1 MFVGLF
7 LAPVLNV
14 FIRSEGY
21 EDPGRT
27 PNTDGIAYIKV
38 NGKDYSLH
46 LRGHNVVIVSSVT
59 GNKNGVDY
67 FIIFVLLESCY
78 RICSGLRVSLMDS

>member
-1 MFVGLF
+1 MFVAF
-7 LAPVLNV
+7 FVAPVLNV

-21 EDPGRT
+21 ADPGRT
-27 PNTDGIAYIKV
+27 PNTDGIVYIKV

-59 GNKNGVDY
+59 GNKDGVDY
-67 FIIFVLLESCY
+67 FILFVLVESCY
-78 RICSGLRVSLMDS
+78 RICSGLRVSLLDS